1 MSAIMPVYLDHN
13 ATTPLDE
20 RVLAAMLPYMR
31 ESYGNASS
39 LHRYGRLTSGAIER
53 AREQVA
59 ALVGAKPNQVI
70 FTGGGTEANNLAI
83 RSLSGRNR
91 NGHIAI
97 SAIEHASLREP
108 AFALRTE
115 GWSVSE
121 VSVTRDGVID
131 TAALAATICA
141 DTRLVSIMLAN
152 NETGAVQPLAG
163 ISALAHQRNVPVHTD
178 ASQAVG
184 KLPVDFAKLGVDLM
198 TVSAHKFCGPQG
210 AGALI
215 VNRSLGLQPLMY
227 GGGHEYGLRAGTHNV
242 AAIVGFGMAAELA
255 QVELATRIQHMQY
268 IRDRIQHAIMKHPE
282 ICVFAASTERLP
294 NTLQF
299 GAQGCHGETLLLEL
313 DRKGFAVSSGSAC
326 HSDAH
331 EPSHVLLAM
340 QVEPELALTAIR
352 VSVGMNTTEQDA
364 DRFVTVLNTILA
376 QFRRTSVRVANI

>member
-1 MSAIMPVYLDHN
+1 MRTAMPVYLDHN
-13 ATTPLDE
+13 STTPLDE
-20 RVLAAMLPYMR
+20 RVLGAMLPYMR
-31 ESYGNASS
+31 ELYGNASS
-39 LHRYGRLTSGAIER
+39 QHRYGRLTSGAVER

-83 RSLSGRNR
+83 RSICSRNR
-91 NGHIAI
+91 VGHIAI
-97 SAIEHASLREP
+97 GAIEHASLREP
-108 AFALRTE
+108 AFALREE

-121 VSVTRDGVID
+121 VPVTCDGVID
-131 TAALAATICA
+131 TAALAAAMRA
-141 DTRLVSIMLAN
+141 DTRLVSVMLAN
-152 NETGAVQPLAG
+152 NETGAMQPLAQ
-163 ISALAHQRNVPVHTD
+163 ISALARKHNVPVHTD

-198 TVSAHKFCGPQG
+198 TVSAHKFSGPQG

-215 VNRSLGLQPLMY
+215 VNRSLGLQPLVY

-255 QVELATRIQHMQY
+255 QAELTARVQHLQH
-268 IRDRIQHAIMKHPE
+268 IRDRIQHAILKNPE
-282 ICVFAASTERLP
+282 ICVFAAGTERLP

-299 GAQGCHGETLLLEL
+299 AVQGYHGETLLLEL

-340 QVEPELALTAIR
+340 QVEPELALAAIR
-352 VSVGMNTTEQDA
+352 VSVGMSTTEQDA
-364 DRFVTVLNTILA
+364 DRFVTALNTILA
-376 QFRRTSVRVANI
+376 QFRQTSVRVANI

>member
-1 MSAIMPVYLDHN
+1 MPVYLDHN

-31 ESYGNASS
+31 EVYGNASS
-39 LHRYGRLTSGAIER
+39 LHRYGRLTGGAIER

-59 ALVGAKPNQVI
+59 ALAGAKPNQVV

-83 RSLSGRNR
+83 RSLCGRNR
-91 NGHIAI
+91 GGHIAI

-108 AFALRTE
+108 AFSLREE
-115 GWSVSE
+115 GWVVDE
-121 VSVTRDGVID
+121 IPVTRNGVID
-131 TAALAATICA
+131 TTALAAILRS
-141 DTRLVSIMLAN
+141 DTRLVSVMLAN
-152 NETGAVQPLAG
+152 NETGAVQPLVE
-163 ISALAHQRNVPVHTD
+163 ISALAHKRNIPVHTD

-184 KLPVDFAKLGVDLM
+184 KLPVDFAKLGADLM
-198 TVSAHKFCGPQG
+198 TMSAHKFYGPQG
-210 AGALI
+210 VGALI
-215 VNRSLGLQPLMY
+215 VNRSLGLQPLIY

-242 AAIVGFGMAAELA
+242 AAIVGFGAAAELA
-255 QVELATRIQHMQY
+255 RAELANRVQHLQH
-268 IRDRIQHAIMKHPE
+268 IRDRIQHAILKNPG
-282 ICVFAASTERLP
+282 ICVFAADTGRLP

-299 GAQGCHGETLLLEL
+299 GVQGCHGETLLLEL

-352 VSVGMNTTEQDA
+352 VSVGMSTTEQDA
-364 DRFVTVLNTILA
+364 DRFVSALNTILA
-376 QFRRTSVRVANI
+376 QFRQTSVRVANI

>member
-1 MSAIMPVYLDHN
+1 MPVYLDHN

-20 RVLAAMLPYMR
+20 RVFAAMLPYLR
-31 ESYGNASS
+31 EVYGNASS

-59 ALVGAKPNQVI
+59 MLAGAKPNQVV

-83 RSLSGRNR
+83 RSLCGRNS

-97 SAIEHASLREP
+97 SAIEHASLRGP
-108 AFALRTE
+108 AFALREE
-115 GWSVSE
+115 GWLVSE
-121 VSVTRDGVID
+121 IPVTREGIID
-131 TAALAATICA
+131 TAALDAAMRS
-141 DTRLVSIMLAN
+141 DTRLVSVMLAN
-152 NETGAVQPLAG
+152 NETGAIQPLAE
-163 ISALAHQRNVPVHTD
+163 ISVLARQRKVPVHTD

-215 VNRSLGLQPLMY
+215 VNRSLGLQPLVY

-255 QVELATRIQHMQY
+255 HAELAVRVRHLQH
-268 IRDRIQHAIMKHPE
+268 IRDRMQHAILKNPE
-282 ICVFAASTERLP
+282 ICVFAADTERLP

-299 GAQGCHGETLLLEL
+299 GVQGCHGETLLLEL

-331 EPSHVLLAM
+331 QPSHVLLAM

-352 VSVGMNTTEQDA
+352 VSVGINTTEQDA
-364 DRFVTVLNTILA
+364 DRFVAALNTILA
-376 QFRRTSVRVANI
+376 QFRQTSVRVANI